1 MTRTAECACGR
12 VRVTVEGEPVLVA
25 ACHCDFCQRRT
36 GSIVQV
42 SAVFAEEH
50 VSIGGETSVFNG
62 LEVNGVG
69 TSNGDE
75 ISYNF
80 CPTCGSTVFWRFKD
94 RPVVA
99 VAVGSFADSE
109 FPAPT
114 IELHTPNRHSWISP
128 VEGADQY
135 EGFRPR

>member
-1 MTRTAECACGR
+1 M
-12 VRVTVEGEPVLVA
+12 TVEGEPVLVA

-42 SAVFAEEH
+42 SAVFAEEC
-50 VSIGGETSVFNG
+50 VSIAGETSVFNG

-75 ISYNF
+75 VSYNF